1 MLLLIAKKSRIVT
14 GTSNSVVKN
23 RWRIVIAAVLVQLCL
38 GAIYSWGVFLNP
50 LMVAFNA
57 DKAEVSIIFT
67 LVVIFY
73 TIGIIIGGLWQD
85 RVGPRI
91 VMLVGGLCFGLGY
104 ILASF
109 AGSLLIVYLTY
120 GVLGGIGVGLGYI
133 CPIAVCA
140 KWFPDQKGLAVGLA
154 VMGFGAGSLIF
165 SPIAILMITNWDWVL
180 AFRSLGVIFLIVILV
195 ASRYLKNPPTGW
207 QSSQILTTDANKGV
221 NNIIDIKWNRMLKT
235 SDFWALWVI
244 FCFSASAGLM
254 VIGHLAAFVEEVGL
268 SKENSAFILGILAVF
283 NGLGRI
289 VWGTFSEKIGRLKS
303 LICIFLQLGLVIA
316 GLIIAKSYLSILLTA
331 VVVGINFGGIISIF
345 PSLTEEKF
353 GAKNLGLNYALL
365 FTAYGIAGIIGPYC
379 GAVVLDR
386 FNNYAIIF
394 AGGAL
399 LAMLSALIAHFGLN
413 IKK

>member
-1 MLLLIAKKSRIVT
+1 M
-14 GTSNSVVKN
+14 
-23 RWRIVIAAVLVQLCL
+23 
-38 GAIYSWGVFLNP
+38 
-50 LMVAFNA
+50 
-57 DKAEVSIIFT
+57 
-67 LVVIFY
+67 
-73 TIGIIIGGLWQD
+73 IIGH
-85 RVGPRI
+85 
-91 VMLVGGLCFGLGY
+91 M
-104 ILASF
+104 
-109 AGSLLIVYLTY
+109 
-120 GVLGGIGVGLGYI
+120 
-133 CPIAVCA
+133 
-140 KWFPDQKGLAVGLA
+140 
-154 VMGFGAGSLIF
+154 
-165 SPIAILMITNWDWVL
+165 
-180 AFRSLGVIFLIVILV
+180 
-195 ASRYLKNPPTGW
+195 
-207 QSSQILTTDANKGV
+207 
-221 NNIIDIKWNRMLKT
+221 
-235 SDFWALWVI
+235 
-244 FCFSASAGLM
+244 
-254 VIGHLAAFVEEVGL
+254 AAFVEEVGF
-268 SKENSAFILGILAVF
+268 SKENSAFILGIMAVF

>member
-1 MLLLIAKKSRIVT
+1 MLLIAKKSRIDA
-14 GTSNSVVKN
+14 GSSSVAEN
-23 RWRIVIAAVLVQLCL
+23 RWHIVIAAVLVQLCF

-50 LMVAFNA
+50 LMVAFNT

-73 TIGIIIGGLWQD
+73 TIGMIIGGLWQD
-85 RVGPRI
+85 QTGPRN
-91 VMLVGGLCFGLGY
+91 VMLVGGLCFGIGY
-104 ILASF
+104 ILAGF
-109 AGSLLIVYLTY
+109 AGSLQIVYLTY
-120 GVLGGIGVGLGYI
+120 GVLGGLGVGLGYI
-133 CPIAVCA
+133 CPIAVCT
-140 KWFPDQKGLAVGLA
+140 KWFPDRKGLAVGLA
-154 VMGFGAGSLIF
+154 VTGFGAGSLIF
-165 SPIAILMITNWDWVL
+165 SPLANAMITNWDWSL
-180 AFRSLGVIFLIVILV
+180 AFRSLGLIFMVIILI

-207 QSSQILTTDANKGV
+207 QSSQVLTTDAGNVGDD
-221 NNIIDIKWNRMLKT
+221 ILDIKWKQMLKT
-235 SDFWALWVI
+235 IDFWMLWII

-254 VIGHLAAFVEEVGL
+254 IIGHMAAFVEEVGF
-268 SKENSAFILGILAVF
+268 SKENSAFILGIMAVF